1 MQIASTRRAA
11 ILPAADNGGGGRGRG
26 SLAYGGASSGMSSG
40 MTGSLSGS
48 AASGGAGGI
57 GGGVGASVSYL
68 SMYAEPP
75 EVELTLEDFEVTAF
89 DRLRGT

>member
-11 ILPAADNGGGGRGRG
+11 ILPDAASGNSGRG
-26 SLAYGGASSGMSSG
+26 SVAYGASAA
-40 MTGSLSGS
+40 GS
-48 AASGGAGGI
+48 AAAGAG
-57 GGGVGASVSYL
+57 ASALSHL

-75 EVELTLEDFEVTAF
+75 DMELTLEDFEVAAF